1 MMTDAKF
8 ELMTSNSE
16 ETSPYDVSYPVYL
29 LSCGIKKELEQAQM
43 VAQSIYRAVIREMP
57 TLTQVRQA
65 MDEGCRYVV
74 DASESTLK
82 AIESGTL
89 KLTQEHGKTYE
100 QYQPVVRFHSS
111 GNYAPCGNL
120 LRHWRARSYGTSA

>member
-89 KLTQEHGKTYE
+89 KLT
-100 QYQPVVRFHSS
+100 
-111 GNYAPCGNL
+111 
-120 LRHWRARSYGTSA
+120 